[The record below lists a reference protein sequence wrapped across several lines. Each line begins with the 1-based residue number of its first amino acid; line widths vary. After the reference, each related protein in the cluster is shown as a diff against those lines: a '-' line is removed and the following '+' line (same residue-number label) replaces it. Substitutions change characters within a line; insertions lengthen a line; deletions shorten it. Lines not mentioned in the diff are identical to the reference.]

1 MGLQTEQLQS
11 SSTWPELIRKEL
23 DFTKGKGV
31 LQLDLK
37 HLFSSEDCRR
47 LYAAFN
53 SNLNWIIRDS
63 QKLEIPEKQ
72 VPLAEYTWEVMELIR
87 CMLQQNI
94 PEKDHIHLHLETLR
108 VARSDGTQHQVGS
121 RWHQDHEAY
130 FSALI
135 NLTGNSGWSNS
146 TRFFHL
152 EPDEK
157 YKWDKLGNPVLR
169 EHWRETFIKPFH
181 IGILNSGIRYFLFPY
196 DRCRPISHRAP
207 DSDKHQK
214 RLAVFAT
221 FTISGIKQG
230 MDLKDLYIP
239 LINDPKTTVQNAP
252 ILKNLQTHWR
262 ELLGIEKSLQ
272 TKNKPRRSETKYGIQ
287 SMQCIKF
294 STFCAIPHKKSGNQ
308 NQYRLANFGLR
319 QFENDSKTD
328 NETILSN
335 AIPIGELSRTLHFF
349 SKIGEFAIKKLIQ
362 SSNSPLHMTD
372 CSLLANNNYDL
383 LAQFKQPEK
392 PFQFLSMEEVL
403 NHLDQL
409 VLILYAG
416 AKNYFYQE
424 SHCDN
429 YQHSLPFER
438 EEIKDPLSFSKKDL
452 LHNRIAQI
460 FTLPPIN
467 ELKNHK
473 TSPLLSYSIK
483 TAQKRGVKILV
494 NKKDNKYFKFYGN
507 ELNKLLLDLKTSN
520 KYLKDIDEVS
530 FFLTRTGI
538 NRTLKKTNLGS
549 NLIQLS
555 KKVLSKGNS
564 MKI

>member
-1 MGLQTEQLQS
+1 MGLQTEQLHS
-11 SSTWPELIRKEL
+11 SPTWSELIRKEL

-47 LYAAFN
+47 MYTAFN

-72 VPLAEYTWEVMELIR
+72 VPMAEYTWWVMELIR

-94 PEKDHIHLHLETLR
+94 PEKDHIHLNLETLR

-135 NLTGNSGWSNS
+135 NLTENSGSSIS
-146 TRFFHL
+146 TKFFHL

-157 YKWDKLGNPVLR
+157 YKWDKLGNPVLC
-169 EHWRETFIKPFH
+169 EHWRESYVKPFH
-181 IGILNSGIRYFLFPY
+181 LGILNSGIRYFLFPY

-207 DSDKHQK
+207 DPDKHHK
-214 RLAVFAT
+214 RLGVFAT

-230 MDLKDLYIP
+230 MDLKDLYVP
-239 LINDPKTTVQNAP
+239 LINDPKTAEQNAP

-272 TKNKPRRSETKYGIQ
+272 TKNKPRRSETKCGIQ

-294 STFCAIPHKKSGNQ
+294 SAFCANPNKKSGNQ

-335 AIPIGELSRTLHFF
+335 AILLGNYPEHYTF
-349 SKIGEFAIKKLIQ
+349 S
-362 SSNSPLHMTD
+362 
-372 CSLLANNNYDL
+372 
-383 LAQFKQPEK
+383 
-392 PFQFLSMEEVL
+392 
-403 NHLDQL
+403 
-409 VLILYAG
+409 
-416 AKNYFYQE
+416 
-424 SHCDN
+424 
-429 YQHSLPFER
+429 
-438 EEIKDPLSFSKKDL
+438 
-452 LHNRIAQI
+452 
-460 FTLPPIN
+460 
-467 ELKNHK
+467 
-473 TSPLLSYSIK
+473 
-483 TAQKRGVKILV
+483 QK
-494 NKKDNKYFKFYGN
+494 
-507 ELNKLLLDLKTSN
+507 
-520 KYLKDIDEVS
+520 
-530 FFLTRTGI
+530 
-538 NRTLKKTNLGS
+538 
-549 NLIQLS
+549 
-555 KKVLSKGNS
+555 
-564 MKI
+564 